1 MELKSILNEL
11 ESMDSDG
18 MPKEASDKKSG
29 DPSEK
34 TAEAKKQLLGA
45 LDEVLQPQE
54 AEKTASQESP
64 SATAGLLKIA
74 GDLANSEQEALV
86 KEAKFWG
93 AAVADGF
100 MERLAVYEQAMSK
113 TAGEGEGTAPT
124 DEDFHKF
131 AEENPELVKQAM
143 ELGYFHGKAQI
154 EQLKQAAFEAGYTDA
169 AKDIDELS
177 KTAEGREKLAELAA
191 GLEKEASDRR
201 EINETIEKLAQ
212 TPEGQEKLAAIEQ
225 GYNDAMEK
233 IAEVADEVF
242 ARGYNNTI
250 QILQAM

>member
-1 MELKSILNEL
+1 MELKSILNDL
-11 ESMDSDG
+11 QSMDADG
-18 MPKEASDKKSG
+18 MAKEAGDKKSG
-29 DPSEK
+29 NPSEK
-34 TAEAKKQLLGA
+34 TAEAKNKLLGA
-45 LDEVLQPQE
+45 LDEVLQPQA

-64 SATAGLLKIA
+64 SATEGLLKMA

-100 MERLAVYEQAMSK
+100 MERLAVYEQAMPK
-113 TAGEGEGTAPT
+113 TASEDAPT
-124 DEDFHKF
+124 NEDFEKF
-131 AEENPELVKQAM
+131 AQENPELVKQAI

-154 EQLKQAAFEAGYTDA
+154 EQLKEAAFEAGYTDA
-169 AKDIDELS
+169 AKDIEELS

-191 GLEKEASDRR
+191 GLEKKASDQQ
-201 EINETIEKLAQ
+201 EIEETIEKLAQ
-212 TPEGQEKLAAIEQ
+212 TPEGQEKLAAIEK
-225 GYNDAMEK
+225 GYNDTMEK

-242 ARGYNNTI
+242 TRGYNDTI